1 METTKLKKNK
11 SDLPDVVK
19 RKGLSWPLVWERAPI
34 GIGFGEDGN
43 EVRPDSREHVVSST
57 QSLEL
62 AGGLYNKSSSGVR
75 LIAFV

>member
-1 METTKLKKNK
+1 METTKLKKKK